1 MTPSHGGQ
9 SDWQR
14 RQQAAARDAERRHK
28 EELRARANA
37 EKQREQARREERA
50 AKVARKNVRLNETV
64 DELREF
70 LRRGLGR
77 PARIDLE
84 RDRRTLK
91 VEPINLEGIA
101 DPVPQPRWEDF
112 KPAEPTALSRM
123 VGGAARY
130 ERRAAEAKEKF
141 QEAERRAKQAEEA
154 RLRQVNS
161 AQVEYAARL
170 ARERDEVKKH
180 NTALDQY
187 IRAIGDREPASVEKY
202 LLRVLQAVPLPGNF
216 PRIAEVSFS
225 RRTEQAVVRFELPP
239 PAVVPTVAA
248 YKYLPT
254 KNEERETPRSRSDV
268 AEIYRSAISQTALL
282 CLRDLFD
289 ADPELNSVGFNGH
302 AHTINP
308 ATGEQEYPCFISL
321 NVERAAFPRDENL
334 RNVTAE
340 KCVRHLRAIVSNHPY
355 EFEPIEPILDFDLTR
370 FSFVEGLDAVST
382 LDSRPDLMD
391 MSYTNFEHLVR
402 QIFEAQG
409 AEGWTTQQS
418 NDDGVDAVI
427 VQRRALMGGL
437 TIVQAKHYSKVIG
450 VSHVRELAGAMEEK
464 KAGWG
469 ILITTSWFTS
479 NCWDKARDH
488 GRMELIDG
496 ERLIYLIK
504 EYLGKDVLIGIP
516 NRPRPRPNP

>member
-1 MTPSHGGQ
+1 M
-9 SDWQR
+9 
-14 RQQAAARDAERRHK
+14 
-28 EELRARANA
+28 
-37 EKQREQARREERA
+37 
-50 AKVARKNVRLNETV
+50 
-64 DELREF
+64 
-70 LRRGLGR
+70 
-77 PARIDLE
+77 
-84 RDRRTLK
+84 
-91 VEPINLEGIA
+91 
-101 DPVPQPRWEDF
+101 PQPRWEDF
-112 KPAEPTALSRM
+112 KPAEPTTLSRM

-130 ERRAAEAKEKF
+130 ERRTAEAKQKF
-141 QEAERRAKQAEEA
+141 EEAERRAKQAEEA
-154 RLRQVNS
+154 RLIQVNA
-161 AQVEYAARL
+161 AQVEYAAQL
-170 ARERDEVKKH
+170 ARERAEVAGH
-180 NTALDQY
+180 NAALDKY
-187 IRAIGDREPASVEKY
+187 MRELSEREPTSVERY
-202 LLRVLQAVPLPGNF
+202 LLRVLQEAPLPGNF
-216 PRIAEVSFS
+216 PRKAEVSFN
-225 RRTEQAVVRFELPP
+225 RRAEQAVIRFELPP
-239 PAVVPTVAA
+239 PTVIPTVSA

-254 KNEERETPRSRSDV
+254 KDEERETARSKSEV
-268 AEIYRSAISQTALL
+268 AEIYRGAISQTALL

-289 ADPELNSVGFNGH
+289 ADPSLNSIGFNGH

-308 ATGEQEYPCFISL
+308 ATGAQEYPCFISL
-321 NVERAAFPRDENL
+321 NVERAAFPRDDNL

-355 EFEPIEPILDFDLTR
+355 ELEPIEPILDFDLTK

-488 GRMELIDG
+488 GRMELG
-496 ERLIYLIK
+496 RSGRSRQPGWEPRQ
-504 EYLGKDVLIGIP
+504 G
-516 NRPRPRPNP
+516 NRQGLWMGGDDATHCAVAAPRGAWPHRSP